1 MRWIAWMLLFTT
13 PTVVL
18 ADKTVSVAT
27 TTYTDDAALLEKFT
41 KNLGKLAEK
50 GECAFGKELGKK
62 CEENRTFKLDTLK
75 SSDKALSPEDLAE
88 KIKPS
93 VFIIGS
99 VLGDKDKGF
108 EQGRLATAWV
118 IGAEGYLMTNWHV
131 LEAIEDDEHFG
142 VMNHEGKVFA
152 MTDVM
157 AMNKLADVAIIR
169 ITAKDLTPLPLAA
182 VSVKVGSWVGVLGHP
197 ADRYYTFT
205 QGHATRYSQFKN
217 DDGEKTRWL
226 NITAE
231 YAYGSSGSPVI
242 NSTGAVVG
250 MAALT
255 ESVDFPEEVP
265 VPQNAKRMLR
275 AKQVRSLK
283 KDDDKKKEDK
293 KPDAA
298 PAPAAFGSTLQMVVK
313 LAAPLDDI
321 RALVA
326 K

>member
-1 MRWIAWMLLFTT
+1 MRSILILLLCPLFAW
-13 PTVVL
+13 
-18 ADKTVSVAT
+18 ADKTGLVAT
-27 TTYTDDAALLEKFT
+27 TTYTDDAAVLEKFT
-41 KNLGKLAEK
+41 KQLGKLADK
-50 GECAFGKELGKK
+50 GECAFGKDLAKK

-75 SSDKALSPEDLAE
+75 PSDKALSPEDLAE

-93 VFIIGS
+93 VFIIGT
-99 VLGDKDKGF
+99 VIGDKDKGF

-118 IGAEGYLMTNWHV
+118 VGADGYLMTNWHV
-131 LEAIEDDEHFG
+131 LEDIADDEHFG

-152 MTDVM
+152 MTDVV
-157 AMNKLADVAIIR
+157 AMNKLADVAVIKI
-169 ITAKDLTPLPLAA
+169 ASKDLTPLPLAA
-182 VSVKVGSWVGVLGHP
+182 ASAKVGSWVGVLGHP

-231 YAYGSSGSPVI
+231 YAYGSSGSPVF

-255 ESVDFPEEVP
+255 ESIDFPEEAP
-265 VPQNAKRMLR
+265 APQKAKRMLR
-275 AKQVRSLK
+275 SKQIKTLK
-283 KDDDKKKEDK
+283 KDDDKKKEEK
-293 KPDAA
+293 KPDLDAA
-298 PAPAAFGSTLQMVVK
+298 PLAFGSTLQMVVK

-321 RALVA
+321 RALIA